1 MTCPFC
7 DSEDVELISPWGG
20 QIITSQMRCRA
31 CNTYFEA
38 IRDEFGSSTP
48 EDPQPTFPGESG
60 SIPEVSRDRS
70 SRIPL
75 REFGSVPW
83 PDADDPKPN
92 SPWTTSSAD
101 DR

>member
-7 DSEDVELISPWGG
+7 ESADVELVSPWGG

-38 IRDEFGSSTP
+38 IRDEF
-48 EDPQPTFPGESG
+48 E
-60 SIPEVSRDRS
+60 
-70 SRIPL
+70 
-75 REFGSVPW
+75 
-83 PDADDPKPN
+83 ADKAWM
-92 SPWTTSSAD
+92 SSSAD

>member
-7 DSEDVELISPWGG
+7 ESEDVELVSPWGG

-38 IRDEFGSSTP
+38 IRDQFDGA
-48 EDPQPTFPGESG
+48 
-60 SIPEVSRDRS
+60 S
-70 SRIPL
+70 SRFD
-75 REFGSVPW
+75 RVQ
-83 PDADDPKPN
+83 DDSEGTP
-92 SPWTTSSAD
+92 SWMTSSAG